1 MGRRWIIKKVIIF
14 LKYRP
19 FISRTAFPSWS
30 LSDPYIRIMKTTMQM
45 DTIEKEDADN
55 VEYNRPADT
64 RENGEENNTK
74 NKSV

>member
-1 MGRRWIIKKVIIF
+1 
-14 LKYRP
+14 
-19 FISRTAFPSWS
+19 
-30 LSDPYIRIMKTTMQM
+30 MKTTMQM